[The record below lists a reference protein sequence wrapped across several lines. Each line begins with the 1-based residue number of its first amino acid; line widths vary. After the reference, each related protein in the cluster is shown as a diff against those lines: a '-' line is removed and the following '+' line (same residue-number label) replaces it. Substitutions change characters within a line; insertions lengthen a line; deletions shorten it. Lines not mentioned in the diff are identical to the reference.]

1 MSKTPKAMLEDE
13 YIDLET
19 VCLQK
24 FQEVFTGMNLFSL
37 KCNTIN
43 FKKMYTIIFW
53 ALKILWCN

>member
-24 FQEVFTGMNLFSL
+24 FQEVFTEMNLFSL